1 LRGARE
7 IAPFFFDWFLTSI
20 LLVQDE
26 LMPEN
31 LDQRDSLQV
40 EVSVPALPVA
50 AKRSAESFRQE
61 DAELVFGVV
70 YAAGTHVEP
79 VVDAL
84 KDYIRRFGYTPQE
97 VRISDYIKKRL
108 KIDVSD
114 KSEADRIESLI
125 RGGNQICRDTKRKD
139 FLALAAVAE
148 IAEQR
153 EVEGDGTPK
162 PRPRTAYIIRS
173 LKRPEE
179 AATLRQIY
187 HPGFYQISVFASE
200 DERLRYLVER
210 KGVETG
216 RAETI
221 IEKDQREQ
229 DDEYGQRTRDTFHR
243 ADVFVEGPNELKRF
257 LDLIF
262 GEPFTTPNRDEYAMF
277 MAASASLRSAQYGRQ
292 VGAAIANELGEILA
306 LGCNEVPQAGGG
318 LYWPEDSGSCRDHER
333 DSPTDSNDEAKFDI
347 EQEVISKFSS
357 AVDSAVRRAV
367 EQIGE
372 GLLANRL
379 REIFVE
385 ELKLKPGTLRNTK
398 IFEIT
403 EYGRA
408 VHAEMNALL
417 NCASASVSP
426 KGGTLFTTAFPCHN
440 CTRHI
445 IAAGIARVVYIE
457 PYPKSRAVN
466 LHGDAIHL
474 GKNEDRRNLEGSRSE
489 SKIPFVPFVGVGPR
503 RFFDLFSMDLM
514 SSGYPLERKSEGV
527 KANWS
532 AARNRGPRTPML
544 PASYLDRELGAV
556 REEHESVQQSGDGGN
571 ARSQE
576 TRRQPK

>member
-1 LRGARE
+1 
-7 IAPFFFDWFLTSI
+7 
-20 LLVQDE
+20 
-26 LMPEN
+26 MPEGPN
-31 LDQRDSLQV
+31 QPGAS
-40 EVSVPALPVA
+40 EGEVPASSLPEA
-50 AKRSAESFRQE
+50 AKRTAESFRPE

-70 YAAGTHVEP
+70 YAAGTHIEP
-79 VVDAL
+79 IVDAL
-84 KDYIRRFGYTPQE
+84 KDYIRRFGYSPQE
-97 VRISDYIKKRL
+97 VRISDYIRKRL
-108 KIDVSD
+108 KIAVSD

-125 RGGNQICRDTKRKD
+125 KGGNQICRETKRKD

-148 IAEQR
+148 IAEHR
-153 EVEGDGTPK
+153 EQEPDGSPK

-179 AATLRQIY
+179 ASALRQIY
-187 HPGFYQISVFASE
+187 HPAFYQISVFASE
-200 DERLRYLVER
+200 DERLKYLVER
-210 KGVETG
+210 KGVVVE
-216 RAETI
+216 RAKNI

-262 GEPFTTPNRDEYAMF
+262 GAPFTTPNRDEHAML

-292 VGAAIANELGEILA
+292 VGAAITNELGEILA
-306 LGCNEVPQAGGG
+306 LGCNKVPRAGGG
-318 LYWPEDSGSCRDHER
+318 LYWPGDPESSRDHER
-333 DSPTDSNDEAKFDI
+333 ASPTDSNDEAKLEI
-347 EQEVISKFSS
+347 EQEVISKFSG
-357 AVDSAVRRAV
+357 AVDSAVNRAV

-379 REIFVE
+379 KEIFVE
-385 ELKLKPGTLRNTK
+385 ELKLKPGTLRSTK

-408 VHAEMNALL
+408 VHAEMDALL
-417 NCASASVSP
+417 NCANAGVIP

-457 PYPKSRAVN
+457 PYPKSRAVD

-474 GKNEDRRNLEGSRSE
+474 GRNEDRREPEGSRDE
-489 SKIPFVPFVGVGPR
+489 SKIPFVPFVGIGPR
-503 RFFDLFSMDLM
+503 RFFNLFSMDLM
-514 SSGYPLERKSEGV
+514 SSGYALERKSEGS

-532 AARNRGPRTPML
+532 EARNRGPRTPML

-556 REEHESVQQSGDGGN
+556 REEHESVQQV
-571 ARSQE
+571 E
-576 TRRQPK
+576 KE

>member
-1 LRGARE
+1 
-7 IAPFFFDWFLTSI
+7 
-20 LLVQDE
+20 
-26 LMPEN
+26 MPEN
-31 LDQRDSLQV
+31 SNQQNGLV
-40 EVSVPALPVA
+40 EATAPAPTA
-50 AKRSAESFRQE
+50 APRRCAESFRPE

-70 YAAGTHVEP
+70 YAAGTHIEP

-84 KDYIRRFGYTPQE
+84 KDYIRRFSYTPQE
-97 VRISDYIKKRL
+97 IRISEYIKKRL
-108 KIDVSD
+108 KIEVSD

-125 RGGNQICRDTKRKD
+125 RGGNQICRETKRKD

-148 IAEQR
+148 IAGQR
-153 EVEGDGTPK
+153 EEEPDGTPK
-162 PRPRTAYIIRS
+162 PSPRTAYIIRS

-179 AATLRQIY
+179 VATLRQIY

-200 DERLRYLVER
+200 DERLKYLVER
-210 KGVETG
+210 KGVDPD
-216 RAETI
+216 RASNI

-243 ADVFVEGPNELKRF
+243 ADVFVEDPNELKRF

-262 GEPFTTPNRDEYAMF
+262 GEPFTTPKRDEYAMF

-292 VGAAIANELGEILA
+292 VGAAITNELGEILA

-333 DSPTDSNDEAKFDI
+333 ASPTDSNDEAKFEI
-347 EQEVISKFSS
+347 EQEVISRFSG

-367 EQIGE
+367 EQTGE

-379 REIFVE
+379 REIFIN
-385 ELKLKPGTLRNTK
+385 ELRLKPGTLRNTK

-417 NCASASVSP
+417 NCASAGVSP
-426 KGGTLFTTAFPCHN
+426 KEGTLFTTAFPCHN

-457 PYPKSRAVN
+457 PYPKSRAID
-466 LHGDAIHL
+466 LHGDAVRL
-474 GKNEDRRNLEGSRSE
+474 GKNQDRRKPGGSGIE

-503 RFFDLFSMDLM
+503 RFFDLFSVDLM
-514 SSGYPLERKSEGV
+514 SYGLARERKSEGI

-532 AARNRGPRTPML
+532 ETRNRGPRTPML

-556 REEHESVQQSGDGGN
+556 REEHESVQKSGEGVN

-576 TRRQPK
+576 TRRQS